1 MAEPADSAIPM
12 LSVVNGPARC
22 QAMKGRQIAAAS
34 ILNAE
39 LATSPGTEAQFC
51 KVSALI
57 GKTINFEVQM
67 PQEWNRR
74 LLFLGGGGWDGSIF
88 LMMSRSPPAELAG
101 YVRVAS
107 DGGHQGSLFDA
118 SWAINNP
125 KAQSDF
131 AYLSVHAVLQ
141 ATNPI
146 VHAYYSE
153 VPKFRYFEGCSNG
166 GREGLIS
173 ATRFPEDFD
182 GVIAG
187 APAYN
192 WTALLRA
199 FGRNSQRQI
208 GTPLNPAQCRAI
220 DQAVM
225 SLCDKRDGV
234 VDGILS
240 NPAVCNFDPG
250 KLQCGKSGAPDD
262 CLTEPEV
269 TTARTFYS
277 EVRSRSGA
285 RVYPAF
291 WPGGES
297 QGWPVWLTGGGSVMP
312 GTPVSPIGAQQSF
325 YEGMVKYWLM
335 ADPSYDVWRFD
346 FDEQATAVRQA
357 GLMLDA
363 GADLTAFFALGH
375 KLILWHGASDWAISA
390 QASVDYFDAIPQS
403 VGGASK
409 RDESMV
415 FYVAPSVHH
424 CGGGSGAD
432 TFSFTEPLTAWVE
445 RGIRP
450 GATRQVA
457 RKLDAKG
464 KTLFT
469 RPLCAYPAFPKYKG
483 KGNVADATSL
493 DCAQP

>member
-1 MAEPADSAIPM
+1 
-12 LSVVNGPARC
+12 
-22 QAMKGRQIAAAS
+22 MKGRQIGVAS

-39 LATSPGTEAQFC
+39 LATSSGAEAKYC

-57 GKTINFEVQM
+57 GKTLNFEVQM

-74 LLFLGGGGWDGSIF
+74 LLYIGGGGWNGSISMT
-88 LMMSRSPPAELAG
+88 LARTPPAELAG

-107 DGGHQGSLFDA
+107 DGGHQGSPFDA

-131 AYLSVHAVLQ
+131 AYLSVHTVLQ

-153 VPKFRYFEGCSNG
+153 MPRFRYFEGCSNG

-182 GVIAG
+182 GIIAG

-199 FGRNSQRQI
+199 FGRNAQRQT
-208 GTPLNPAQCRAI
+208 GTPLNPAQSRAI

-225 SLCDKRDGV
+225 SQCDKRDGIL
-234 VDGILS
+234 DGILT
-240 NPAVCNFDPG
+240 NAAACNFDPG

-262 CLTEPEV
+262 CLTEPQV

-297 QGWPVWLTGGGSVMP
+297 EGWPGWLTGGGSMMP
-312 GTPVSPIGAQQSF
+312 GATVSPVGAQQSF

-335 ADPSYDVWRFD
+335 ADPSYDVWKFD
-346 FDEQATAVRQA
+346 FDEHASAVRQA
-357 GLMLDA
+357 GLILNA
-363 GADLTAFFALGH
+363 GPDLTAFFALGH

-390 QASVDYFDAIPQS
+390 QASVDYFDAIAQS

-409 RDESMV
+409 RDESMEL
-415 FYVAPSVHH
+415 YVAPSVQH
-424 CGGGSGAD
+424 CFGGSGAD

-445 RGIRP
+445 RGTRP

-457 RKLDAKG
+457 RKLDADG

-469 RPLCAYPAFPKYKG
+469 RPLCAYPAFPKYRG
-483 KGNVADATSL
+483 KGNVADAASF